1 MRAPQVKQASG
12 NVAMADR
19 VSPEQRSRNMSRIK
33 GRDTKPEVRL
43 RSALHRA
50 GLRFRVCRTDL
61 PGRPDIVFPRQKLAI
76 QVRGCFWHQHE
87 GCGGGRM
94 PGSNLDYWRPKLQRN
109 VLRDAE
115 KDAELRGLGWR
126 VLVIWECEIKV
137 LSDVEE
143 MVERVVGEL
152 GHRR

>member
-1 MRAPQVKQASG
+1 
-12 NVAMADR
+12 
-19 VSPEQRSRNMSRIK
+19 MSRIK
-33 GRDTKPEVRL
+33 GRDTKPEIQL

-87 GCGGGRM
+87 ACGGARV
-94 PGSNLDYWRPKLQRN
+94 PGSNSDYWRPKLERN
-109 VLRDAE
+109 VLRDAA

-126 VLVIWECEIKV
+126 A
-137 LSDVEE
+137 
-143 MVERVVGEL
+143 GPGHL
-152 GHRR
+152 GVRGRDRGRPDRYSGPGPTGVAPEP

>member
-1 MRAPQVKQASG
+1 
-12 NVAMADR
+12 
-19 VSPEQRSRNMSRIK
+19 MSRIK

-87 GCGGGRM
+87 DCGGARM
-94 PGSNLDYWRPKLQRN
+94 PGSNLEYWRPKLQRN
-109 VLRDAE
+109 VRRDAE
-115 KDAELRGLGWR
+115 KDAALRELGWR
-126 VLVIWECEIKV
+126 VLVVWECEIDTQSSV
-137 LSDVEE
+137 SDV
-143 MVERVVGEL
+143 VDTVA
-152 GHRR
+152 RRLSRTGQGAV